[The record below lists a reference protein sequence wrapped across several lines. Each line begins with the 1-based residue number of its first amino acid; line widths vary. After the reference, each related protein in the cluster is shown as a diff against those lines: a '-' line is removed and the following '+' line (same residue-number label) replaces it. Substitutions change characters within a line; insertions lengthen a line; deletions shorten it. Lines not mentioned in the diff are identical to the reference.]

1 MGYRPIDPALK
12 RQAVRLVL
20 DENHPVPAVCELL
33 KLGPTAVRRWVEQER
48 QLRATP
54 PPTPEQMAKY
64 EAELAR
70 LRDQVAKLEAEKAVL
85 KKQLPFHME
94 RLLGKRR
101 RSSRR

>member
-12 RQAVRLVL
+12 GRAVGLVL
-20 DENHPVPAVCELL
+20 DENRSVPAVCAMLG
-33 KLGPTAVRRWVEQER
+33 LGPTAVRRWVETER
-48 QLRATP
+48 RLRARPPLTP
-54 PPTPEQMAKY
+54 DQIAAY
-64 EAELAR
+64 EAELTA
-70 LRDQVAKLEAEKAVL
+70 LRDQVATLEAEKAVL